1 MVNNCKRTTINQ
13 LALAYLVINHLLRF
27 VVLPQHGEELND
39 IGILGSI
46 GDKVSWEYCFRTM
59 IRTSSSN

>member
-1 MVNNCKRTTINQ
+1 MVNNCKRNTINQ

-46 GDKVSWEYCFRTM
+46 GDKVSWEYCF
-59 IRTSSSN
+59 